1 MTIPV
6 WVLLGFAAWTVIR
19 LLASVGVYRWSR
31 ILSGRAALTDFPAEA
46 TPGSD

>member
-19 LLASVGVYRWSR
+19 LLASVGVYRWGGSFR
-31 ILSGRAALTDFPAEA
+31 ARAALTDFPAEA